1 MLCPVAYP
9 KNYKVVLMLLVNP
22 IGKSSFSK
30 LVQGWIGE
38 PSFEGIYTKA
48 TANMWLVRPRVYTWT
63 SGVWTITR
71 IIAKTLFALFAM
83 NIWIAPKGYLFGRTV
98 EGGC

>member
-1 MLCPVAYP
+1 M
-9 KNYKVVLMLLVNP
+9 
-22 IGKSSFSK
+22 
-30 LVQGWIGE
+30 
-38 PSFEGIYTKA
+38 YTKE